1 MGEKLI
7 PAGCT
12 DMISSLK
19 RAVCIDYE
27 NLRIFAAILLKSG
40 TREELGNAIMDDYNG
55 MSRFC
60 HYYCLI
66 VHVIVQVMDETFK
79 QKFKCNVR
87 ISWLS
92 SGHNVEANHDGT
104 EQSVAK
110 NERGI
115 IACINGVCI

>member
-19 RAVCIDYE
+19 RAVCIDHE
-27 NLRIFAAILLKSG
+27 NLRIFAAILLKSA
-40 TREELGNAIMDDYNG
+40 TRVKLRNAIMDDYNG
-55 MSRFC
+55 MSRFS

-66 VHVIVQVMDETFK
+66 VHVIVQIMDETFK
-79 QKFKCNVR
+79 QEFKCK
-87 ISWLS
+87 
-92 SGHNVEANHDGT
+92 
-104 EQSVAK
+104 QSVTK

-115 IACINGVCI
+115 VHA